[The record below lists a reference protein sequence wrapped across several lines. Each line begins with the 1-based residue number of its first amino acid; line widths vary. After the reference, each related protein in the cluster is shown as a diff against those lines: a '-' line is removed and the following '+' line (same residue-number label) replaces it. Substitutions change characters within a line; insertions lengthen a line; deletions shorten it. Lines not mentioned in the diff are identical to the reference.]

1 MPKKPFDA
9 GDILESN
16 IFVDAADNTK
26 RVAIDVGG
34 TTGVTGTLTTA
45 FTTTRTVTFPDAS
58 DTLVGRATTDTL
70 TNKTLTSPIL
80 TTPALGT
87 PASGTLTNAT
97 GLPLTTG
104 VTGTLLI
111 ANGGTNV
118 TTYATGD
125 ILYASATNTL
135 AKLTAG
141 TNGHVLTLA
150 SGIPSWAAA
159 YATPTIG
166 TTSITSGSTI
176 TSITGLILKETATV
190 SVTSNSATT
199 LDTNALSG
207 FTTIKYIVSIKQGS
221 KIRSSEI
228 IAQTDGTN
236 VDYTEFGITETGGT
250 ITGVLVEA
258 AAVSTNCL
266 LRVTIGDAATTNA
279 TVKIQEVLI

>member
-1 MPKKPFDA
+1 MAKKPFEA
-9 GDILESN
+9 GGIAETN
-16 IFVDAADNTK
+16 TFVDATDTTK
-26 RVAIDVGG
+26 SLSIDVGG
-34 TTGVTGTLTTA
+34 TTGVAGVLATA
-45 FTTTRTVTFPDAS
+45 FTTAKTITFPDAT

-266 LRVTIGDAATTNA
+266 LRVTITDAATTNA